1 MMYISSIESGSS
13 GFLLCFS
20 SLSYEMPVCCSIKLR
35 ASSRLSP
42 MLAEQSFLMTMV
54 LSSLKTD
61 TKVDWKSSE
70 LTVSLEHRSGR
81 PMSLTEELYSA

>member
-1 MMYISSIESGSS
+1 
-13 GFLLCFS
+13 
-20 SLSYEMPVCCSIKLR
+20 
-35 ASSRLSP
+35 